1 MNSNLF
7 QKLNSP
13 DLWSSITMVND
24 VEYTPIQIHN
34 MTGYHTPEVEQPSCE
49 YCTDNWLTL
58 KLVWDDQ
65 SNLEV
70 SHNTIEV
77 ELYDPIDEG
86 YSYAT
91 FEIKFCPMC
100 GKRLETNR

>member
-1 MNSNLF
+1 MTYNL
-7 QKLNSP
+7 LENRNP
-13 DLWSSITMVND
+13 NLWSPITVIND

-34 MTGYHTPEVEQPSCE
+34 MTGYHTPEVEQPSCD
-49 YCTDNWLTL
+49 YCTDKWLKR

-65 SNLEV
+65 SNNLEICNGNV
-70 SHNTIEV
+70 EV

-91 FEIKFCPMC
+91 FEIKFYPMC
-100 GKRLETNR
+100 GERLETNQ

>member
-7 QKLNSP
+7 KNLNNP
-13 DLWSSITMVND
+13 NLWSPITIMDD
-24 VEYTPIQIHN
+24 VEYTHIQIHN
-34 MTGYHTPEVEQPSCE
+34 MTGYHTPEVVQPSCD
-49 YCTDNWLTL
+49 YCTDKWLTR
-58 KLVWDDQ
+58 KLVWDEQ

-70 SHNTIEV
+70 CHNTIEV
-77 ELYDPIDEG
+77 ELHDPVDDG

-100 GKRLETNR
+100 GKRLETDQ